1 MPNVREP
8 VEVIMKKGRKNLTK
22 EEIATRMS
30 QELKVES
37 ESISIPEFLPSK
49 FKEQFLAM
57 AERLQKVYNFTDL
70 DTDLLARYFIA
81 KDFYNR
87 YNKKLRTEFDRK
99 KVDFS
104 LIKDIQNSQDK
115 AFRQMRACANDLGL
129 SLSSRCKL
137 VVPDDPND
145 PNEYEL

>member
-8 VEVIMKKGRKNLTK
+8 IEVIMKKGKKNLTK
-22 EEIATRMS
+22 EEIATRMN
-30 QELKVES
+30 QELKVDS

-49 FKEQFLAM
+49 FKKQFLAM
-57 AERLQKVYNFTDL
+57 SERLQKVYNFTDL

-115 AFRQMRACANDLGL
+115 AFKQMRACANDLGL

-137 VVPDDPND
+137 VVPDDD

>member
-1 MPNVREP
+1 VPNVREP
-8 VEVIMKKGRKNLTK
+8 IEVIMKKGKKNLTK
-22 EEIATRMS
+22 EEIATRMN
-30 QELKVES
+30 QELKVDS

-49 FKEQFLAM
+49 FKKQFLAM
-57 AERLQKVYNFTDL
+57 SERLQKVYNFTDL

-115 AFRQMRACANDLGL
+115 AFKQMRACANDLGL

-137 VVPDDPND
+137 VVPDDD

>member
-1 MPNVREP
+1 MREP
-8 VEVIMKKGRKNLTK
+8 IEVIMKKGKKNLTK
-22 EEIATRMS
+22 EEIATRMN
-30 QELKVES
+30 QELKVDS

-49 FKEQFLAM
+49 FKKQFLAM
-57 AERLQKVYNFTDL
+57 SERLQKVYNFTDL

-115 AFRQMRACANDLGL
+115 AFKQMRACANDLGL

-137 VVPDDPND
+137 VVPDDD